1 MTASIPDIRRILPDA
16 RTLRASMSMT
26 KAEPVTSAATA
37 TGTAPILEF
46 VGASKAFGGIATL
59 MPFDLEVAPGETVA
73 LIGPSGCGKTTI
85 LRLALG
91 LLSPDT
97 GVIRFRGAVLTAQ
110 NVRALRQ
117 RMGYVVQEGGLFPHL
132 TAAENIDLMA
142 RHLGWPAA
150 RTEER
155 RSELVALTRFPA
167 DALDRYPLQLSGG
180 QRQRV
185 SLMRALLLDPELL
198 LLDEPLGAIDP
209 LVRAELQ
216 EDLARVFDRLGKAV
230 ILVTHDLA
238 EAAFFAHRV
247 VLLRQGRVVQRG
259 RVEDLLRAPAEPF
272 VARFVAAQRRL
283 AVHDASDDGH
293 ERKAWEPVRR
303 SAWPRLLPILLLVL
317 AARAKTATAAGELRI
332 GSKSFTESVILGDIA
347 TLTMATTG
355 VPSSTGARWE
365 VRGCVGTP

>member
-1 MTASIPDIRRILPDA
+1 MAASITDIRRILPDA
-16 RTLRASMSMT
+16 PTGRVSMSMT
-26 KAEPVTSAATA
+26 KAQPVTSAVSA

-46 VGASKAFGGIATL
+46 VGVSKAFGGIATL
-59 MPFDLEVAPGETVA
+59 MPFDLEVTPGETLA

-91 LLSPDT
+91 LLSPDA
-97 GVIRFRGAVLTAQ
+97 GAVRFRGAVLTAR
-110 NVRALRQ
+110 NATALR
-117 RMGYVVQEGGLFPHL
+117 RHMGYVVQEGGLFPHL

-185 SLMRALLLDPELL
+185 SLMRALMLDPGLL

-247 VLLRQGRVVQRG
+247 VLLREGRVVQRG
-259 RVEDLLRAPAEPF
+259 RVEDLVRTPAEPF

-283 AVHDASDDGH
+283 AVDGRSDEGPDQPD
-293 ERKAWEPVRR
+293 ERR
-303 SAWPRLLPILLLVL
+303 
-317 AARAKTATAAGELRI
+317 
-332 GSKSFTESVILGDIA
+332 GS
-347 TLTMATTG
+347 
-355 VPSSTGARWE
+355 R
-365 VRGCVGTP
+365 